1 MAELIPPRRSEF
13 LTREGVPTQRFSEYL
28 EQLTSKTNSTV
39 TTIITASTNNSAVR
53 AQLLALQEQVGSGD
67 FLTSDDTGFTVDSIK
82 FTADMAEA

>member
-13 LTREGVPTQRFSEYL
+13 LTKSGVPTQRFAEYL
-28 EQLTSKTNSTV
+28 EALTTKTNSNV
-39 TTIITASTNNSAVR
+39 IYISDNSDGSAAR

-82 FTADMAEA
+82 LNVDITEA